1 MAVSTTN
8 GFDGPYLANGAT
20 TSFPFTFTAPSADE
34 VAVLLRAADGA
45 ETLGS
50 GYTVTLGS
58 ESGGTVVFAVA
69 PASGVKVIPFLD
81 PDFTQEIAFAD
92 GDAWLAAPVNEG
104 YDRSAARDQALKRD
118 VARAWIAPL
127 GEVGIVLPDEDERA
141 NKFLGFGADGSP
153 LALSGTGTDAALR
166 TDLAARTT
174 GGGLVGLNDSASGS
188 LWTTVQGFLGY
199 LRGTT
204 GAAITGAND
213 ASSGA
218 KYTTVQGFLTY
229 LLSSVGSGIVG
240 FIHSLTGAVS
250 RTILS
255 KLRDSVSPE
264 DFGAVGDGVTNDS
277 AAMLL
282 ALQSGRVVDGNGRTY
297 ALGSA
302 LTPSS
307 FVGLRNCNFKWANT
321 TVMATQVFL
330 LNIIDKSG
338 FFVDNCT
345 FDLGTVENT
354 GDDDDSSRGGLRIT
368 TSNEF
373 VTFNDHVRVT
383 NCRAFGK
390 GNGTGIYIRSC
401 RWVHVAHNTVHDR
414 VVAFSPDPSNDCQ
427 NGFDI
432 SKCYHATIV
441 GNISRDQQTRLS
453 GSLAKRYSR
462 GFAFIELID
471 STVTG
476 CTVADVDQGFDFS
489 GAITAT
495 LVNGN
500 NNVAVSGCAASDCNT
515 YGFKFAN
522 CSHDITVSSCVAKR
536 FGFVGFVFSGPTSTP
551 LDATKNT
558 QRILLTGCHAFD
570 PTGSFSASCYGF
582 RLMQAGTS
590 VGYPRGIRMV
600 GCTVSDVTGGGKLY
614 QGFNSDVTYDSS
626 GHFNELIECRSI
638 GHTDVASSGFTYTVA
653 QLPAS
658 APVGSRMIVTN
669 ANSVTYGSTVAGGGS
684 FTTPVFRTE
693 GDWKVG

>member
-1 MAVSTTN
+1 MSTANNPFPYFSEAATN
-8 GFDGPYLANGAT
+8 GFIYIGAANQDAQAN
-20 TSFPFTFTAPSADE
+20 PI
-34 VAVLLRAADGA
+34 
-45 ETLGS
+45 
-50 GYTVTLGS
+50 TV
-58 ESGGTVVFAVA
+58 
-69 PASGVKVIPFLD
+69 
-81 PDFTQEIAFAD
+81 
-92 GDAWLAAPVNEG
+92 
-104 YDRSAARDQALKRD
+104 YR
-118 VARAWIAPL
+118 
-127 GEVGIVLPDEDERA
+127 
-141 NKFLGFGADGSP
+141 
-153 LALSGTGTDAALR
+153 DAALTTPWEQPIR
-166 TDLAARTT
+166 TLNGYPAYLGATAGIYINATAFSVTVKDNNGLTKASTQNTPTIADFASLALTT
-174 GGGLVGLNDSASGS
+174 
-188 LWTTVQGFLGY
+188 T
-199 LRGTT
+199 
-204 GAAITGAND
+204 AALLGAND

-218 KYTTVQGFLTY
+218 KYTTVQGFITY

-240 FIHSLTGAVS
+240 FIQSGTGAVL
-250 RTILS
+250 RTLLS
-255 KLRDSVSPE
+255 KGRDTVSPE
-264 DFGAVGDGVTNDS
+264 DFGAVGDGTTNDYAALL
-277 AAMLL
+277 AAM
-282 ALQSGRVVDGNGRTY
+282 QSGRVVDGNGRTY

-307 FVGLRNCNFKWANT
+307 FKGLRNCNFKWANT
-321 TVMATQVFL
+321 TVMATQVYL
-330 LNIIDKSG
+330 LNIIDKSN
-338 FFVDNCT
+338 FFIDNCT

-432 SKCYHATIV
+432 SKCYNATIV

-471 STVTG
+471 SAVIG

-522 CSHDITVSSCVAKR
+522 CSHDITVSGCVAKR

-626 GHFNELIECRSI
+626 GNFNELIECRSI

-653 QLPAS
+653 QLPAGHS
-658 APVGSRMIVTN
+658 LMTEAP
-669 ANSVTYGSTVAGGGS
+669 
-684 FTTPVFRTE
+684 E
-693 GDWKVG
+693 GVLQALKDFLKP